1 LAGPLGR
8 SGMNIRLYLRQS
20 FMLLFGNGA
29 AQLINL
35 ASYVILARLY
45 APGEFGGFALFM
57 TVVGVFGPIACGRF
71 DLLIQSAPD
80 RQLPA
85 LITRARRANILV
97 SSVLA
102 VGSMAFGALS
112 GKISVIE
119 GLLVGAGVFLTGWVL
134 TSNARLIRAEHYSVA
149 SRTTVIRSAAT
160 AASQVALAFLN
171 PTALSLIIG
180 FCAGFA
186 VQALFMTRAVQGL
199 PGPRSTR
206 RRDRFITARYASQ
219 ISLDIPTAVLLGTVL
234 NIMNFLVLDL
244 YSREEVGFYSMA
256 YRVAALPLTLISGAL
271 AEVFYQ
277 KASASFRATQGF
289 WRELKFNLLLTMS
302 ISLFII
308 VPIGVLAPP
317 IFSIAFG
324 QQWERAGYLVI
335 CLLPLLAVRLVTDS
349 VQIAPLIMGRA
360 SWRLATQLAL
370 LGVIGLSY
378 AWAKLFRLP
387 IEEFVTSASLLMAAV
402 YASFVI
408 LLASTVRRNYRGRD
422 QRKAQ
427 TSP

>member
-1 LAGPLGR
+1 MAGPLGR

-71 DLLIQSAPD
+71 DLIIQSAPD

-134 TSNARLIRAEHYSVA
+134 TSNARLIRAEYYSVA

-180 FCAGFA
+180 F
-186 VQALFMTRAVQGL
+186 
-199 PGPRSTR
+199 
-206 RRDRFITARYASQ
+206 
-219 ISLDIPTAVLLGTVL
+219 
-234 NIMNFLVLDL
+234 
-244 YSREEVGFYSMA
+244 
-256 YRVAALPLTLISGAL
+256 
-271 AEVFYQ
+271 
-277 KASASFRATQGF
+277 
-289 WRELKFNLLLTMS
+289 
-302 ISLFII
+302 
-308 VPIGVLAPP
+308 
-317 IFSIAFG
+317 
-324 QQWERAGYLVI
+324 
-335 CLLPLLAVRLVTDS
+335 
-349 VQIAPLIMGRA
+349 
-360 SWRLATQLAL
+360 
-370 LGVIGLSY
+370 
-378 AWAKLFRLP
+378 
-387 IEEFVTSASLLMAAV
+387 
-402 YASFVI
+402 
-408 LLASTVRRNYRGRD
+408 
-422 QRKAQ
+422 
-427 TSP
+427 

>member
-1 LAGPLGR
+1 
-8 SGMNIRLYLRQS
+8 
-20 FMLLFGNGA
+20 MLLFGSGA

-45 APGEFGGFALFM
+45 GPADFGGFALFM
-57 TVVGVFGPIACGRF
+57 TVVGILGPIACGRF
-71 DLLIQSAPD
+71 DLIIQSAPD

-85 LITRARRANILV
+85 LIARARRANILV
-97 SSVLA
+97 STALA
-102 VGSMAFGALS
+102 VASMTFAAMS
-112 GKISVIE
+112 GQISMIE
-119 GLLVGAGVFLTGWVL
+119 GLLVGVGVFLTGWVL
-134 TSNARLIRAEHYSVA
+134 TSNARLVRAEHYRIA

-160 AASQVALAFLN
+160 AATQIVLAFIN
-171 PTALSLIIG
+171 PNALGLIVG
-180 FCAGFA
+180 FCVGFA
-186 VQALFMTRAVQGL
+186 VQAVFLTRAVQGL
-199 PGPRSTR
+199 PSPRSTR
-206 RRDRFITARYASQ
+206 RRDRFIMARYASQ
-219 ISLDIPTAVLLGTVL
+219 ISLDIPTAVLLGTAL

-244 YSREEVGFYSMA
+244 YSREEVGYYSMA

-277 KASASFRATQGF
+277 KASASFRATRGF
-289 WRELKFNLLLTMS
+289 WRELKFNLLLTLS

-308 VPIGVLAPP
+308 VPIGILAPP

-324 QQWERAGYLVI
+324 PQWERAGYLVI

-349 VQIAPLIMGRA
+349 VQIAPLIIGRA

-378 AWAKLFRLP
+378 AAAKVLRLP
-387 IEEFVTSASLLMAAV
+387 IDEFLTSTSLMMAAV

-408 LLASTVRRNYRGRD
+408 LLSSTVRRNYRGLD
-422 QRKAQ
+422 QREAQ
-427 TSP
+427 SSP

>member
-1 LAGPLGR
+1 
-8 SGMNIRLYLRQS
+8 
-20 FMLLFGNGA
+20 MLLFGNGA
-29 AQLINL
+29 AQLISL

-45 APGEFGGFALFM
+45 APAEFGGFALFM

-71 DLLIQSAPD
+71 DLIIQSAPD

-85 LITRARRANILV
+85 LIARARRANILV
-97 SSVLA
+97 STTLA
-102 VGSMAFGALS
+102 AASMAFAAAS
-112 GKISVIE
+112 GQISLLE

-134 TSNARLIRAEHYSVA
+134 TSNARLIRAEQYSVA
-149 SRTTVIRSAAT
+149 SRTTIIRSAVTAT
-160 AASQVALAFLN
+160 TQVGLAFVN
-171 PTALSLIIG
+171 PTALGLIIG

-186 VQALFMTRAVQGL
+186 VQALFLTRAAQGL
-199 PGPRSTR
+199 PGPRSTH
-206 RRDRFITARYASQ
+206 RRDRLIMARYASQ

-244 YSREEVGFYSMA
+244 YSREDVGYYSMA

-277 KASASFRATQGF
+277 KASASFRATEGF
-289 WRELKFNLLLTMS
+289 WRELKFNLLLTLA

-308 VPIGVLAPP
+308 VPIGILAPP

-324 QQWERAGYLVI
+324 PQWERAGYLVI

-349 VQIAPLIMGRA
+349 VQIAPLIIGRA
-360 SWRLATQLAL
+360 SWRLAAQLAL

-378 AWAKLFRLP
+378 AAAKVLRLP
-387 IEEFVTSASLLMAAV
+387 IEDFLTSTSLLMAAV
-402 YASFVI
+402 YASFVF

-422 QRKAQ
+422 PRTVVSK
-427 TSP
+427 P

>member
-1 LAGPLGR
+1 
-8 SGMNIRLYLRQS
+8 MNIRLYLRQS

-45 APGEFGGFALFM
+45 SPGEFGGFALFM

-71 DLLIQSAPD
+71 DLIIQSAPD
-80 RQLPA
+80 RQVPA
-85 LITRARRANILV
+85 LIARARRANIAV
-97 SSVLA
+97 STFLA
-102 VGSMAFGALS
+102 AASMAFAVLS
-112 GKISVIE
+112 GRISVIE

-160 AASQVALAFLN
+160 AATQIVLAFFN

-186 VQALFMTRAVQGL
+186 VQAVVLTRAVQAL
-199 PGPRSTR
+199 PGPRSTP
-206 RRDRFITARYASQ
+206 RRDRLIMARYASQ
-219 ISLDIPTAVLLGTVL
+219 ISLDIPTAVLLATVL

-244 YSREEVGFYSMA
+244 YSREEVGYYSMA

-289 WRELKFNLLLTMS
+289 WRELKFNLLLTLAL
-302 ISLFII
+302 SLFII
-308 VPIGVLAPP
+308 VPVGVLAPA

-324 QQWERAGYLVI
+324 PQWARAGYLVI
-335 CLLPLLAVRLVTDS
+335 CLLPLLGVRLVTDS
-349 VQIAPLIMGRA
+349 VQIAPLIIGRA
-360 SWRLATQLAL
+360 GWRLATQLAL

-378 AWAKLFRLP
+378 AVAKVFELP
-387 IEEFVTSASLLMAAV
+387 IEEFLTSTSLAMAAV

-422 QRKAQ
+422 GRGAQ

>member
-1 LAGPLGR
+1 
-8 SGMNIRLYLRQS
+8 
-20 FMLLFGNGA
+20 MLLFGNGA
-29 AQLINL
+29 AQLISL

-45 APGEFGGFALFM
+45 TPGEFGGFALFM

-71 DLLIQSAPD
+71 DLIIQSAPD

-85 LITRARRANILV
+85 LIARARRANILV
-97 SSVLA
+97 STA
-102 VGSMAFGALS
+102 IAAASMAFAALS
-112 GKISVIE
+112 GEISVIE
-119 GLLVGAGVFLTGWVL
+119 GLLVGTGVFLTGLVL
-134 TSNARLIRAEHYSVA
+134 TSTARLIRAEHYSVA
-149 SRTTVIRSAAT
+149 STTTVIRSAAT
-160 AASQVALAFLN
+160 AATQIVLAFLN

-186 VQALFMTRAVQGL
+186 VQALFLTRAVEGL
-199 PGPRSTR
+199 PRPRSTQ
-206 RRDRFITARYASQ
+206 RRDRFIMARYASQ

-244 YSREEVGFYSMA
+244 YSRDEVGYYSMA

-289 WRELKFNLLLTMS
+289 WRELKFNLVLTMS

-308 VPIGVLAPP
+308 VPLGLLAPL
-317 IFSIAFG
+317 IFSIALG
-324 QQWERAGYLVI
+324 PQWERAGYLVI

-349 VQIAPLIMGRA
+349 VQIAPLIIGRA
-360 SWRLATQLAL
+360 GWRLATQLAL

-378 AWAKLFRLP
+378 AAAKVLQLP
-387 IEEFVTSASLLMAAV
+387 IEEFLTSTCLLMAAV
-402 YASFVI
+402 YISFVI
-408 LLASTVRRNYRGRD
+408 LLASTIRRNYRGRD
-422 QRKAQ
+422 QRGLQ

>member
-1 LAGPLGR
+1 
-8 SGMNIRLYLRQS
+8 
-20 FMLLFGNGA
+20 MLLFGSGA

-45 APGEFGGFALFM
+45 GPADFGGFALFM
-57 TVVGVFGPIACGRF
+57 TVVGILGPIACGRF
-71 DLLIQSAPD
+71 DLIIQSAPD

-85 LITRARRANILV
+85 LIARARRANILV
-97 SSVLA
+97 STALA
-102 VGSMAFGALS
+102 VASMTFAAMS
-112 GKISVIE
+112 GQISMIE
-119 GLLVGAGVFLTGWVL
+119 GLLVGVGVFLTGWVL
-134 TSNARLIRAEHYSVA
+134 TSNARLVRAEHYPIA

-160 AASQVALAFLN
+160 AATQIVLAFIN
-171 PTALSLIIG
+171 PNALGLIVG
-180 FCAGFA
+180 FCVGFA
-186 VQALFMTRAVQGL
+186 VQAVFLTRAVQGL
-199 PGPRSTR
+199 PSPRSTQ
-206 RRDRFITARYASQ
+206 RRDRFIMARYASQ

-244 YSREEVGFYSMA
+244 YSREEVGYYSMA

-289 WRELKFNLLLTMS
+289 WRELKFNLLLTLS

-308 VPIGVLAPP
+308 VPIGILAPP

-324 QQWERAGYLVI
+324 PQWERAGYLVI
-335 CLLPLLAVRLVTDS
+335 CLLPLLAVRLVTNS
-349 VQIAPLIMGRA
+349 VQIAPLIIGRA

-378 AWAKLFRLP
+378 AAAKVLRLP
-387 IEEFVTSASLLMAAV
+387 IDEFLTSTSLLMAAV

-408 LLASTVRRNYRGRD
+408 LLSSTVRRNYRGLD

-427 TSP
+427 SSP

>member
-1 LAGPLGR
+1 
-8 SGMNIRLYLRQS
+8 MNIRLYLRQS

-29 AQLINL
+29 AQLISL

-45 APGEFGGFALFM
+45 TPGEFGGFALFM

-71 DLLIQSAPD
+71 DLIIQSAPD

-85 LITRARRANILV
+85 LIARARRANILV
-97 SSVLA
+97 STA
-102 VGSMAFGALS
+102 IAAASMAFAALS
-112 GKISVIE
+112 GEISVIE
-119 GLLVGAGVFLTGWVL
+119 GLLVGTGVFLTGLVL
-134 TSNARLIRAEHYSVA
+134 TSTARLIRAEHYSVA
-149 SRTTVIRSAAT
+149 STTTVIRSAAT
-160 AASQVALAFLN
+160 AATQIVLAFLN

-186 VQALFMTRAVQGL
+186 VQALFLTRAVEGL
-199 PGPRSTR
+199 PRPRSTQ
-206 RRDRFITARYASQ
+206 RRDRFIMARYASQ

-244 YSREEVGFYSMA
+244 YSRDEVGYYSMA

-289 WRELKFNLLLTMS
+289 WRELKFNLVLTMS

-308 VPIGVLAPP
+308 VPLGLLAPL
-317 IFSIAFG
+317 IFSIALG
-324 QQWERAGYLVI
+324 PQWERAGYLVI

-349 VQIAPLIMGRA
+349 VQIAPLIIGRA
-360 SWRLATQLAL
+360 GWRLATQLAL

-378 AWAKLFRLP
+378 AAAKVLQLP
-387 IEEFVTSASLLMAAV
+387 IEEFLTSTCLLMAAV
-402 YASFVI
+402 YISFVI
-408 LLASTVRRNYRGRD
+408 LLASTIRRNYRGRD
-422 QRKAQ
+422 QRGLQ

>member
-1 LAGPLGR
+1 
-8 SGMNIRLYLRQS
+8 MNIRLYLRQS

-57 TVVGVFGPIACGRF
+57 AVVGVFGPIACGRF
-71 DLLIQSAPD
+71 DLIIQSAPD

-85 LITRARRANILV
+85 LIARARRANMIV
-97 SSVLA
+97 STALA
-102 VGSMAFGALS
+102 VASMIFAAVS
-112 GKISVIE
+112 GQISVIE
-119 GLLVGAGVFLTGWVL
+119 GLLVGVGVFLTGWVL

-149 SRTTVIRSAAT
+149 SKTTVLRSAAT
-160 AASQVALAFLN
+160 AATQIALAFFN
-171 PTALSLIIG
+171 PTALSLILG
-180 FCAGFA
+180 FCVGFA
-186 VQALFMTRAVQGL
+186 VQAVFLTRAVRGL
-199 PGPRSTR
+199 PGPRSTH
-206 RRDRFITARYASQ
+206 RRDRFIMARYASQ

-244 YSREEVGFYSMA
+244 YSREEVGYYSMA

-271 AEVFYQ
+271 SEVFYQ

-289 WRELKFNLLLTMS
+289 WRELKFNLLLTLS

-308 VPIGVLAPP
+308 IPVGVLAPP
-317 IFSIAFG
+317 IFSLAFG
-324 QQWERAGYLVI
+324 PQWERAGYLVV

-349 VQIAPLIMGRA
+349 VQVAPLIIGRA
-360 SWRLATQLAL
+360 SWRLATQLSL
-370 LGVIGLSY
+370 LGIIGLTY
-378 AWAKLFRLP
+378 AWAKVFRLP
-387 IEEFVTSASLLMAAV
+387 IEEFLTSTSLLMAGI
-402 YASFVI
+402 YAWFVI
-408 LLASTVRRNYRGRD
+408 VLASTVRRKYRGPH
-422 QRKAQ
+422 QLPAQ

>member
-1 LAGPLGR
+1 
-8 SGMNIRLYLRQS
+8 MNIRLYLRQS
-20 FMLLFGNGA
+20 FILLFGNGA

-35 ASYVILARLY
+35 TSYVILARLY

-71 DLLIQSAPD
+71 DLIIQSAPD

-85 LITRARRANILV
+85 LIARARRANILV
-97 SSVLA
+97 STAAAAASV
-102 VGSMAFGALS
+102 AFAALT
-112 GKISVIE
+112 GMISVIE

-160 AASQVALAFLN
+160 AAVQIALAFTS

-186 VQALFMTRAVQGL
+186 VQAVFLTHAVQAL
-199 PGPRSTR
+199 PGARSTP
-206 RRDRFITARYASQ
+206 RRDRLILARYASQ

-244 YSREEVGFYSMA
+244 YSREEVGYYSMA
-256 YRVAALPLTLISGAL
+256 YRVTALPLTLISGAL

-277 KASASFRATQGF
+277 KASASFRASQGF
-289 WRELKFNLLLTMS
+289 WRELKFNLLLTLAM
-302 ISLFII
+302 SLFII

-324 QQWERAGYLVI
+324 PQWERAGYLVI
-335 CLLPLLAVRLVTDS
+335 CLLPLLGVRLVTDS
-349 VQIAPLIMGRA
+349 VQIAPLIIGRA
-360 SWRLATQLAL
+360 DWRLATQLAL
-370 LGVIGLSY
+370 LGAIGLSY
-378 AWAKLFRLP
+378 AVAKVFQLP
-387 IEEFVTSASLLMAAV
+387 IQEFLTWTSLAMAAV

-408 LLASTVRRNYRGRD
+408 LLASTVRRHYRGQDR
-422 QRKAQ
+422 RRPQ

>member
-1 LAGPLGR
+1 
-8 SGMNIRLYLRQS
+8 MNIRLYLRQS

-35 ASYVILARLY
+35 ASFVILARLY

-57 TVVGVFGPIACGRF
+57 TVVAVLGPVACGRF
-71 DLLIQSAPD
+71 DLIIQSAPD
-80 RQLPA
+80 RQVPA
-85 LITRARRANILV
+85 LIARARSANIAV
-97 SSVLA
+97 STAVAAASV
-102 VGSMAFGALS
+102 AFAALS

-119 GLLVGAGVFLTGWVL
+119 GLLVGAGVFLTGWIL
-134 TSNARLIRAEHYSVA
+134 TSTARLIRVEHYSVA
-149 SRTTVIRSAAT
+149 SKTTVIRSAAT
-160 AASQVALAFLN
+160 AATQIVLAFFN

-180 FCAGFA
+180 FCAGFV
-186 VQALFMTRAVQGL
+186 VQALFLTRAVEGL
-199 PGPRSTR
+199 PRPRSTQ
-206 RRDRFITARYASQ
+206 RRDRFIMARYASQ

-244 YSREEVGFYSMA
+244 YSREEVGYYSMA

-289 WRELKFNLLLTMS
+289 WRELKFNLVLTLS

-308 VPIGVLAPP
+308 VPLGLLAPL
-317 IFSIAFG
+317 IFSIALG
-324 QQWERAGYLVI
+324 PQWERAGYLVI
-335 CLLPLLAVRLVTDS
+335 CLLPLLAVRLVTDP
-349 VQIAPLIMGRA
+349 VQIAPLIIGRA
-360 SWRLATQLAL
+360 GWRLATQLAL

-378 AWAKLFRLP
+378 SAAKVLQLP
-387 IEEFVTSASLLMAAV
+387 IEEFLTSTSLLMAAV
-402 YASFVI
+402 YVSFVI
-408 LLASTVRRNYRGRD
+408 LLASTIRRNYRGRD
-422 QRKAQ
+422 QRGPQ